1 MKTRMVSLLLVLVM
15 LLGLLPTAALAA
27 PASGGS
33 GTEADPYL
41 IATAQDLAD
50 FRDAV
55 NGSAKKSTSK
65 LCAKLTANID
75 LSTLGDRDWTPIGY
89 YTGYSDCVYY
99 GGTFDGGG
107 FTISGLKIKSTKPYQ
122 ALFGYVKGG
131 IIKNL
136 TVAGSVETSTTSS
149 AYAAGIVGYGNPVT
163 METCTNQVTVN
174 VTQKGYAAGVVA
186 YAGTGSTIKGCTN
199 QGNIS
204 GVGDC
209 VGGILAT
216 GTGTTVISRCINSGE
231 IISTGKPGSYNYSV
245 GGIAGSLSS
254 STVELCGNT
263 GTVTSTLKRTAGIV
277 GSFGGTMTKCFNSGS
292 ITGIYASGGIVGGF
306 AAKNASVTDCYNT
319 GSILCNAPTAPYS
332 DSNTKGVGGNIQ
344 KTSVLHLRK

>member
-1 MKTRMVSLLLVLVM
+1 MKKRMVSLLLVLVM

-136 TVAGSVETSTTSS
+136 TVDGSVTTATTSS
-149 AYAAGIVGYGNPVT
+149 AYAAGIVGYGDPVT
-163 METCTNQVTVN
+163 MKKCTNQVTV
-174 VTQKGYAAGVVA
+174 
-186 YAGTGSTIKGCTN
+186 
-199 QGNIS
+199 
-204 GVGDC
+204 
-209 VGGILAT
+209 
-216 GTGTTVISRCINSGE
+216 
-231 IISTGKPGSYNYSV
+231 
-245 GGIAGSLSS
+245 
-254 STVELCGNT
+254 
-263 GTVTSTLKRTAGIV
+263 
-277 GSFGGTMTKCFNSGS
+277 
-292 ITGIYASGGIVGGF
+292 
-306 AAKNASVTDCYNT
+306 
-319 GSILCNAPTAPYS
+319 
-332 DSNTKGVGGNIQ
+332 
-344 KTSVLHLRK
+344 

>member
-1 MKTRMVSLLLVLVM
+1 MKKRMVSLLLVLVM

-27 PASGGS
+27 PVGGGS
-33 GTEADPYL
+33 GTAEDPYL
-41 IATAQDLAD
+41 IATAQELVD
-50 FRDAV
+50 FRDEV

-75 LSTLGDRDWTPIGY
+75 LSTLGDRDWTPIGKM
-89 YTGYSDCVYY
+89 TNTYSDYVAF
-99 GGTFDGGG
+99 GGVFDGDGH
-107 FTISGLKIKSTKPYQ
+107 TISGLKIDNSAQYQ

-131 IIKNL
+131 TIQNL
-136 TVAGSVETSTTSS
+136 TVAGSVTTSS
-149 AYAAGIVGYGNPVT
+149 SSGYAAGIVAYGSPVT
-163 METCTNQVTVN
+163 LENCTNLATVGAS
-174 VTQKGYAAGVVA
+174 QKGYAAGIVA
-186 YAGTGSTIKGCTN
+186 SAGAGSTITGCTN
-199 QGNIS
+199 EGKIS
-204 GVGDC
+204 GAGDY

-292 ITGIYASGGIVGGF
+292 ITGIYASGGIVGSIS
-306 AAKNASVTDCYNT
+306 AANASVTDCYNT
-319 GSILCNAPTAPYS
+319 GSILCNAPTAQYK
-332 DSNTKGVGGNIQ
+332 DSNAKGVGGIVGNP
-344 KTSVLHLRK
+344 

>member
-1 MKTRMVSLLLVLVM
+1 MKKRMLSLLLVLVM

-107 FTISGLKIKSTKPYQ
+107 FTISGLIDQQHRAVSGAVRLCQ
-122 ALFGYVKGG
+122 GRHDQGSDRRGQRHDLDDLFGLRGRYRR
-131 IIKNL
+131 L
-136 TVAGSVETSTTSS
+136 
-149 AYAAGIVGYGNPVT
+149 
-163 METCTNQVTVN
+163 
-174 VTQKGYAAGVVA
+174 
-186 YAGTGSTIKGCTN
+186 
-199 QGNIS
+199 
-204 GVGDC
+204 
-209 VGGILAT
+209 
-216 GTGTTVISRCINSGE
+216 R
-231 IISTGKPGSYNYSV
+231 
-245 GGIAGSLSS
+245 LS
-254 STVELCGNT
+254 CH
-263 GTVTSTLKRTAGIV
+263 
-277 GSFGGTMTKCFNSGS
+277 
-292 ITGIYASGGIVGGF
+292 
-306 AAKNASVTDCYNT
+306 D
-319 GSILCNAPTAPYS
+319 
-332 DSNTKGVGGNIQ
+332 
-344 KTSVLHLRK
+344 